1 MGKFKPRTVAAAH
14 LLLPQVFMRSFR
26 WYSLI
31 LSALLQVLPMA
42 RVVSTQLLPG
52 ASPILAI
59 LRFISGATA
68 VAGSFHAVSGASI
81 SLTNPSGGKVRAT
94 NGISSP
100 FRIEL
105 TYTENGDILKP
116 EAYDA
121 VNLPPGFNQPA
132 KSGAIWRITG
142 TPTRTGVFSNV
153 KVTGYKHSNKM
164 GDSATVTLSITVVD
178 GSPVIVTPPA
188 GFTGTAGT
196 DAQLQVTATGGNL
209 TYQWLK
215 DDLELTGKTE
225 ATLLFSPL
233 SLADAGTY
241 RVRVRNTGGL
251 ALSDPA
257 VVSVIPGTQPPVFT
271 LSPASMTVHEGEAF
285 VLTSAATGEGTL
297 TFSWFK
303 GNEALPNADGSN
315 LSFAAA
321 VPGDAGAY
329 TVSATGT
336 GGTTTPPPAVVTVVA
351 PLRVGVPLPDASV
364 LRLPFNGIPGRT
376 YDLES
381 AASLAQSVWTPAGE
395 MVATGAGT
403 DAFSVTESSGSA
415 AWYRIRAR

>member
-1 MGKFKPRTVAAAH
+1 
-14 LLLPQVFMRSFR
+14 MRSFR
-26 WYSLI
+26 WYSVV
-31 LSALLQVLPMA
+31 LSALLQFLPMA

-81 SLTNPSGGKVRAT
+81 SLVNPGGGQVRAT
-94 NGISSP
+94 NGVSSP

-105 TYTENGDILKP
+105 TYDQGGEILKP
-116 EAYDA
+116 QAYDA

-132 KSGAIWRITG
+132 KFGAIWRITG
-142 TPTRTGVFSNV
+142 TPSKTGVFSNV
-153 KVTGYKHSNKM
+153 KVTGYKDADKQ
-164 GDSATVTLSITVVD
+164 GDNATVTLTITVVD
-178 GSPVIVTPPA
+178 GPPVIVTPPA

-196 DAQLQVTATGGNL
+196 AAQLQVTATGGNL

-215 DDLELTGKTE
+215 EDLELTGKTE
-225 ATLLFSPL
+225 ATLSFSPL

-257 VVSVIPGTQPPVFT
+257 VVWVIPGTQPPVFI
-271 LSPASMTVHEGEAF
+271 LSPASIAVHEGEAF
-285 VLTSAATGEGTL
+285 VLTSAATGEGPL
-297 TFSWFK
+297 TFSWSK

-315 LSFAAA
+315 LPFAAA
-321 VPGDAGAY
+321 VPGDAGSY
-329 TVSATGT
+329 TVSATGA
-336 GGTTTPPPAVVTVVA
+336 GGTTTPPPAVVTVVS
-351 PLRVGVPLPDASV
+351 PLQVGVPQPDAGI

-376 YDLES
+376 YDLEF
-381 AASLAQSVWTPAGE
+381 AASLTQAAWTPAGE
-395 MVATGAGT
+395 MVATGAGA

>member
-1 MGKFKPRTVAAAH
+1 
-14 LLLPQVFMRSFR
+14 MRSLR
-26 WYSLI
+26 WYSLV

-42 RVVSTQLLPG
+42 RVVSTQWLPG

-81 SLTNPSGGKVRAT
+81 SITNPSDGKVRAT

-105 TYTENGDILKP
+105 NYTENGEILKP

-132 KSGAIWRITG
+132 KFGPIWRITG
-142 TPTRTGVFSNV
+142 TPTQTGVFSNV
-153 KVTGYKHSNKM
+153 RVTGYKDAEKQ
-164 GDSATVTLSITVVD
+164 GDNATVTLTITVVD
-178 GSPVIVTPPA
+178 GPPVIATPPA

-196 DAQLQVTATGGNL
+196 AAQLQVTATGGNL

-225 ATLLFSPL
+225 AILSFSPL
-233 SLADAGTY
+233 SIEDAGTY

-251 ALSDPA
+251 VLSDPA

-271 LSPASMTVHEGEAF
+271 LSPASIAVHEGEAF
-285 VLTSAATGEGTL
+285 ILTSAATGEGPL
-297 TFSWFK
+297 TFSWSK
-303 GNEALPNADGSN
+303 GNEPLPDVDGSN
-315 LSFAAA
+315 LPFAAA
-321 VPGDAGAY
+321 VPGDAGSY
-329 TVSATGT
+329 TVSAKGA
-336 GGTTTPPPAVVTVVA
+336 GGTTTPPPAVVTVVS
-351 PLRVGVPLPDASV
+351 PLQVGIPRPDAGI

-376 YDLES
+376 YTLES
-381 AASLAQSVWTPAGE
+381 ASSLAQAAWTPAGE
-395 MVATGAGT
+395 VVATGSGT
-403 DAFSVTESSGSA
+403 DVFSVTESSGSA
-415 AWYRIRAR
+415 VWYRIRAR